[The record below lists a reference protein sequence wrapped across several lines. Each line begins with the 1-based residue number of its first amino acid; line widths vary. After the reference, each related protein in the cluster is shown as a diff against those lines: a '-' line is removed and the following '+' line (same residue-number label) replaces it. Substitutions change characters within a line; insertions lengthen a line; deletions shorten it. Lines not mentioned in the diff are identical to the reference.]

1 MYSISS
7 VIVERKI
14 NCQSNQTALCWLVLI
29 QVRPCDNSEKGRP
42 APPPITV
49 NKQTTW
55 DRFLPV
61 VNKTPTWLNLVRR
74 ERKKGLTGNWTQDL
88 SQILYYPYILRKN
101 HTARPSGHV
110 EWIFGFIY
118 YHGRACMI
126 IKHFFNGAVAILE
139 NGCFKLRSTGKIIPV
154 GLSSLGSSLRSTEQ
168 DICYT

>member
-1 MYSISS
+1 M
-7 VIVERKI
+7 VERKS
-14 NCQSNQTALCWLVLI
+14 NCQSNQTALCWWVLI

-42 APPPITV
+42 APPPIIV
-49 NKQTTW
+49 NKQPGI
-55 DRFLPV
+55 DFCLF
-61 VNKTPTWLNLVRR
+61 VNMTPAWLNLVRR

-101 HTARPSGHV
+101 HDTARPSGHV

-154 GLSSLGSSLRSTEQ
+154 GLSSLGSSLRSTKQ
-168 DICYT
+168 DIWYT